1 MLNFVHHGLN
11 SGKYYPIK
19 LAKQKSQAKK
29 LGRNT
34 IFIIT
39 GIVVIVSAGGYYAYQ
54 SFIPVNVDYPVF
66 LVPENIL
73 IKTGKT
79 TDGHYAFAMQ
89 SSRGGKQVP
98 RPGGMTSPTLNVS
111 KGNLISVHII
121 NEILNTDAEKSIHNF
136 NIDEFNVHS
145 KDLGYFESQSITFLA
160 DKPGEFIYHCTLHP
174 EMKGVLSVK

>member
-1 MLNFVHHGLN
+1 
-11 SGKYYPIK
+11 
-19 LAKQKSQAKK
+19 LAKQKNQPKK
-29 LGRNT
+29 LGRTT
-34 IFIIT
+34 IFILA
-39 GIVVIVSAGGYYAYQ
+39 GIIVIGAAGGYFAYQ

-66 LVPENIL
+66 LSPENIL

-98 RPGGMTSPTLNVS
+98 RAGGMTSPTLNVS
-111 KGNLISVHII
+111 KGNLVSIHVI
-121 NEILNTDAEKSIHNF
+121 NEILNTPEEKSIHNL

-160 DKPGEFIYHCTLHP
+160 DKSGDFVYHCTLHP
-174 EMKGVLSVK
+174 EMKGILSVK

>member
-1 MLNFVHHGLN
+1 
-11 SGKYYPIK
+11 
-19 LAKQKSQAKK
+19 LAKQKNQPKK
-29 LGRNT
+29 LGRTT
-34 IFIIT
+34 IFILA
-39 GIVVIVSAGGYYAYQ
+39 GIVVVGAAGGYFAYQ

-66 LVPENIL
+66 LSPENIL

-98 RPGGMTSPTLNVS
+98 RAGGMTSPTLNVS
-111 KGNLISVHII
+111 KGNLVAVHVI
-121 NEILNTDAEKSIHNF
+121 NEILNTSEEKSVHNF

-160 DKPGEFIYHCTLHP
+160 DKSGDFIYHCTLHP
-174 EMKGVLSVK
+174 EMKGILSVK

>member
-1 MLNFVHHGLN
+1 M
-11 SGKYYPIK
+11 
-19 LAKQKSQAKK
+19 AKQKNQPKK
-29 LGRNT
+29 LGRTT
-34 IFIIT
+34 IFILA
-39 GIVVIVSAGGYYAYQ
+39 GIVAIGAAGGYFAYQ

-66 LVPENIL
+66 LSPENIL

-98 RPGGMTSPTLNVS
+98 RAGGMTSPTLNVS
-111 KGNLISVHII
+111 KGNLVAVHVI
-121 NEILNTDAEKSIHNF
+121 NEILNTSEEKSVHNF

-160 DKPGEFIYHCTLHP
+160 DKSGDFIYHCTLHP

>member
-1 MLNFVHHGLN
+1 
-11 SGKYYPIK
+11 
-19 LAKQKSQAKK
+19 LAKQKNQPKK
-29 LGRNT
+29 LGRTT
-34 IFIIT
+34 IFILA
-39 GIVVIVSAGGYYAYQ
+39 GIVVVGAAGGYFAYQ

-66 LVPENIL
+66 LSPENIL

-98 RPGGMTSPTLNVS
+98 RAGGMTSPTLNVS
-111 KGNLISVHII
+111 KGNLVAVHVI
-121 NEILNTDAEKSIHNF
+121 NEILNTSEEKSVHNF

-160 DKPGEFIYHCTLHP
+160 DKSGDFIYHCTLHP

>member
-1 MLNFVHHGLN
+1 MGNESRSISSCMSKKSKSKPQSKKKFSILKLVGIGLIAVIAA
-11 SGKYYPIK
+11 GAYY
-19 LAKQKSQAKK
+19 
-29 LGRNT
+29 
-34 IFIIT
+34 
-39 GIVVIVSAGGYYAYQ
+39 VYQ
-54 SFIPVNVDYPVF
+54 SFIPVNVDHPIF
-66 LVPENIL
+66 LIPENIL

-111 KGNLISVHII
+111 QGNLVSVHVI

-160 DKPGEFIYHCTLHP
+160 NKPGEFIYHCNLHP
-174 EMKGVLSVK
+174 EMKGILSVK

>member
-1 MLNFVHHGLN
+1 M
-11 SGKYYPIK
+11 
-19 LAKQKSQAKK
+19 AKQKNQPKK
-29 LGRNT
+29 LGRTT
-34 IFIIT
+34 IFILA
-39 GIVVIVSAGGYYAYQ
+39 GIVAIGAAGGYFAYQ

-66 LVPENIL
+66 LSPENIL

-98 RPGGMTSPTLNVS
+98 RAGGMTSPTLNIS
-111 KGNLISVHII
+111 KGNLVAVHVI
-121 NEILNTDAEKSIHNF
+121 NEILNTSEEKSVHNF

-160 DKPGEFIYHCTLHP
+160 DKSGDFIYHCTLHP

>member
-1 MLNFVHHGLN
+1 M
-11 SGKYYPIK
+11 
-19 LAKQKSQAKK
+19 AKQKNQPKK
-29 LGRNT
+29 LGRTT
-34 IFIIT
+34 IFILA
-39 GIVVIVSAGGYYAYQ
+39 GIVVIGAAGGYFAYQ

-66 LVPENIL
+66 LSPENIL

-98 RPGGMTSPTLNVS
+98 RAGGMTSPTLNVS
-111 KGNLISVHII
+111 KGNLVAVHVI
-121 NEILNTDAEKSIHNF
+121 NEILNTSEEKSVHNF

-160 DKPGEFIYHCTLHP
+160 DKSGDFIYHCTLHP

>member
-1 MLNFVHHGLN
+1 MG
-11 SGKYYPIK
+11 
-19 LAKQKSQAKK
+19 KQKNQPKK
-29 LGRNT
+29 LGRTT
-34 IFIIT
+34 IFILV
-39 GIVVIVSAGGYYAYQ
+39 GIVLIGAAGGYFAYQ

-66 LVPENIL
+66 LSPENIL

-98 RPGGMTSPTLNVS
+98 RPGGMTSPTLSVS
-111 KGNLISVHII
+111 KGNLVSIHVI
-121 NEILNTDAEKSIHNF
+121 NEILNTSEEKSVHNF

-145 KDLGYFESQSITFLA
+145 KDLQYFDSQSITFLA
-160 DKPGEFIYHCTLHP
+160 DKSGDFIYHCTLHP

>member
-1 MLNFVHHGLN
+1 M
-11 SGKYYPIK
+11 
-19 LAKQKSQAKK
+19 AKQKNQPKK
-29 LGRNT
+29 LGRTT
-34 IFIIT
+34 IFILA
-39 GIVVIVSAGGYYAYQ
+39 GIVVVGAAGGYFAYQ

-66 LVPENIL
+66 LSPENIL

-98 RPGGMTSPTLNVS
+98 RAGGMTSPTLNVS
-111 KGNLISVHII
+111 KGNLVAVHVI
-121 NEILNTDAEKSIHNF
+121 NEILNTSEEKSVHNF

-160 DKPGEFIYHCTLHP
+160 DKSGDFIYHCTLHP
-174 EMKGVLSVK
+174 EMKGMLSVK

>member
-19 LAKQKSQAKK
+19 LVKQKSQAKK

-34 IFIIT
+34 IFIIV
-39 GIVVIVSAGGYYAYQ
+39 GIVVIGSIGGYYAYQ

-66 LVPENIL
+66 LSPENIL

-79 TDGHYAFAMQ
+79 VDGHYSFGLQ
-89 SSRGGKQVP
+89 SSRGGKQTP
-98 RPGGMTSPTLNVS
+98 QRGMTSPTLIVS
-111 KGNLISVHII
+111 KGNLVSVHVI
-121 NEILNTDAEKSIHNF
+121 NEILNTEAEKSIHNF

-160 DKPGEFIYHCTLHP
+160 DTPGEFIYHCTLHP
-174 EMKGVLSVK
+174 EMKGQLIIK

>member
-1 MLNFVHHGLN
+1 
-11 SGKYYPIK
+11 
-19 LAKQKSQAKK
+19 LAKQKNQPKK
-29 LGRNT
+29 LGRTT
-34 IFIIT
+34 IFILA
-39 GIVVIVSAGGYYAYQ
+39 GIVVIGAAGGYFAYQ

-66 LVPENIL
+66 LSPENIL

-98 RPGGMTSPTLNVS
+98 RAGGMTSPTLNVS
-111 KGNLISVHII
+111 KGNLVAVHVI
-121 NEILNTDAEKSIHNF
+121 NEILNTSEEKSVHNF

-160 DKPGEFIYHCTLHP
+160 DKSGDFIYHCTLHP

>member
-1 MLNFVHHGLN
+1 MFNFVHHGLN

-19 LAKQKSQAKK
+19 LVKQKSKAKK
-29 LGRNT
+29 LSRNT
-34 IFIIT
+34 IFIIL
-39 GIVVIVSAGGYYAYQ
+39 GIVVIGSIGGYYAYQ

-66 LVPENIL
+66 LIPENIL

-79 TDGHYAFAMQ
+79 VDGKYSFGLQ
-89 SSRGGKQVP
+89 SSRGGKQTP
-98 RPGGMTSPTLNVS
+98 QRGMTSPTLIIS
-111 KGNLISVHII
+111 KGNLVSLHVI
-121 NEILNTDAEKSIHNF
+121 NEILNTDAEKSFHNF

-174 EMKGVLSVK
+174 EMKGQLIIK